1 MDDRDIAYEALH
13 DTIMELMVEFAALQK
28 RVDACD
34 DKLADE
40 IIKLQE
46 RMTKLENTTFRKVII

>member
-1 MDDRDIAYEALH
+1 MDNPAETHCTIEAYEALH

-28 RVDACD
+28 RVDVCD
-34 DKLADE
+34 NKLAEE

-46 RMTKLENTTFRKVII
+46 HITKLETK